1 MKQVY
6 AVFGISC
13 QGNKQANFKCCI
25 RTRTTHILCF
35 YTENTSR
42 GYHKMHQGGLMFFR
56 LQFLCFIMAGVWRNI
71 TRQVQWEPVIFICLH
86 VTVTLDLPWFTHKR
100 ITLRLFLTFAD
111 FVILLF
117 TVHCTVNQNFEVSYI
132 FLENSNQM
140 FEYMKFPLPIFKT
153 NFTDAKFSQ
162 FSSKATKFIK
172 FHLQLLL
179 NNSVQYIAEK
189 LCRNNGHRCPSA
201 ILGNALFKNV
211 TNFQG
216 FGHNRPL

>member
-1 MKQVY
+1 MFSCADIVSRLHAVDICTCITENLVKQVY

-140 FEYMKFPLPIFKT
+140 FEYMKFSASNFQNKFHRCEIF
-153 NFTDAKFSQ
+153 SI
-162 FSSKATKFIK
+162 FIK
-172 FHLQLLL
+172 SYEIHQISF
-179 NNSVQYIAEK
+179 
-189 LCRNNGHRCPSA
+189 A
-201 ILGNALFKNV
+201 ITFE
-211 TNFQG
+211 Q
-216 FGHNRPL
+216 